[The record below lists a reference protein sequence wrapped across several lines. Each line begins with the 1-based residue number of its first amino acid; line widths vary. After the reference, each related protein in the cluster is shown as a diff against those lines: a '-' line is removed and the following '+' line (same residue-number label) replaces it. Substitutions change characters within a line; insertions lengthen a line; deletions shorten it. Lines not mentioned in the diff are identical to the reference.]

1 MLRQIISNPEPLNI
15 IVVVFSY
22 LIIFIIS
29 FPIHESAHA
38 LMAKWLGDTTAA
50 EQGRISLN
58 PLKHLDP
65 MGTILML
72 IGGFGWAKP
81 VPVQPYKAR
90 KVSMRAAMAL
100 TAAAGPISNVLIA
113 LVFMIIGKILI
124 VTLPFGIET
133 TLWLITAVQLI
144 ISINLG
150 LAVFNLI
157 PVPPLD
163 GSRIFLSFLPNK
175 AYFGIM
181 KYEQQIMVAM
191 FILVST
197 GILTR
202 PLNALADLIYSGLD
216 FITSFIC

>member
-1 MLRQIISNPEPLNI
+1 MYFYKGEAMLRQIISNPEPLNI

-58 PLKHLDP
+58 PLRHLDP

-113 LVFMIIGKILI
+113 LVFMIIGKIFI
-124 VTLPFGIET
+124 ITVPFGIET

-157 PVPPLD
+157 PLLY
-163 GSRIFLSFLPNK
+163 IHFLSFVLPRP
-175 AYFGIM
+175 FMG
-181 KYEQQIMVAM
+181 VV
-191 FILVST
+191 ILFYKCKC
-197 GILTR
+197 IKL
-202 PLNALADLIYSGLD
+202 LELQNLIVLYCD
-216 FITSFIC
+216 FERVWRKQ

>member
-58 PLKHLDP
+58 PLRHLDP

-113 LVFMIIGKILI
+113 LIFMIIGKIFI
-124 VTLPFGIET
+124 ITVPFGIET

-191 FILVST
+191 FILVGT
-197 GILTR
+197 GILTG

>member
-22 LIIFIIS
+22 LIIFLIS

-100 TAAAGPISNVLIA
+100 TAAAGPISNVIIA
-113 LVFMIIGKILI
+113 LVFMIIEKICI
-124 VTLPFGIET
+124 ITLPFGIET
-133 TLWLITAVQLI
+133 ALLLITALHI
-144 ISINLG
+144 IVSLNLN

-191 FILVST
+191 FILVGT

>member
-22 LIIFIIS
+22 LIIFLIS

-58 PLKHLDP
+58 PLRHLDP

-113 LVFMIIGKILI
+113 LVFMIIGKIFI
-124 VTLPFGIET
+124 ITVPFGIET

-181 KYEQQIMVAM
+181 KYEQQIMIAL
-191 FILVST
+191 FILVGT

-202 PLNALADLIYSGLD
+202 PLSALADLIYMGLD
-216 FITSFIC
+216 LITSFII